1 MREITASTYEQKTGI
16 DQVNI
21 AINEL
26 NMMTQQNAALVEET
40 ASASENISD
49 RARELAEMT
58 DIFKT

>member
-16 DQVNI
+16 DQVNM

-26 NMMTQQNAALVEET
+26 NMMTQQNAALVKET

-58 DIFKT
+58 NIFKT